1 MLSTRMNIAKNLI
14 ARGVKKGE
22 HPYVTEYYDRIAAAK
37 EAEKEKARSKPENT
51 TKKDKVKK

>member
-1 MLSTRMNIAKNLI
+1 MNIAKNLI

-37 EAEKEKARSKPENT
+37 EEEKNKRDISPAKKGEKLLE
-51 TKKDKVKK
+51 DKRRK

>member
-37 EAEKEKARSKPENT
+37 EADKNKP
-51 TKKDKVKK
+51 KVKK